1 MLPTIT
7 LRPFHYRSEEALG
20 LDLNGHLSLEPQI
33 RRLKG
38 IRWCGEKGWWYL
50 PLSQEN
56 YHRIKAFTALLA
68 TLDARWL
75 CQYLEQRKASQEARL
90 QGEKVSPRR
99 LQQFLTTPLSP
110 DNQLALKRYTELLEL
125 KAYSPATHKTY
136 TGAFYQLL
144 RILGQVPVATLT
156 KERVQAYLLW
166 LLREKHYSATN
177 LHTTINALKFYF
189 EGVVGKG
196 REFSDLPRP
205 KKPHKLPAVLSEEEM
220 IALIEKTENLK
231 HRALLLTAYSAGL
244 RVSELVSLQLRHI
257 DSHRMLI
264 HLHGA
269 KGKRDRMVPLSQ
281 KLLETLRIYFRRY
294 RPRVYLFEAEQG
306 KPYNTHYAQ
315 AVLREAKQKAGVY
328 KKGSVHLL
336 RHSYATHLLEAG
348 TDIRY
353 IQTFLGHKSLQT
365 TMRYT
370 HVSRLKI
377 EMIQSPLD
385 RLSWS
390 G

>member
-1 MLPTIT
+1 MIPLII

-20 LDLNGHLSLEPQI
+20 LDLNGHAELEQMVRKLSA
-33 RRLKG
+33 
-38 IRWCGEKGWWYL
+38 IRWCGDKGWWYL
-50 PLSQEN
+50 PLSREN
-56 YHRIKAFTALLA
+56 FERIKDFVSPLA
-68 TLDARWL
+68 RLDARWL
-75 CQYLEQRKASQEARL
+75 RLYLEQRHIAKEAQLHGR
-90 QGEKVSPRR
+90 KVSPKRVG
-99 LQQFLTTPLSP
+99 QFLTTPLCP
-110 DNQLALKRYTELLEL
+110 ENQVALRRYTELLAL
-125 KAYSPATHKTY
+125 KAYSQTTCRTY
-136 TGAFYQLL
+136 TTTFYTLL
-144 RILGQVPVATLT
+144 RILGKVPVASLT

-166 LLREKHYSATN
+166 LLREKGYSEAN

-189 EGVVGKG
+189 EQVEGRG
-196 REFSDLPRP
+196 REFYDLPRP
-205 KKPHKLPAVLSEEEM
+205 KKPFKLPSILSEQEM
-220 IALIEKTENLK
+220 ILLIQKTANVK

-244 RVSELVSLQLRHI
+244 RVSELVTLKLSNI

-281 KLLETLRIYFRRY
+281 KLLETLRSYFLVY
-294 RPRVYLFEAEQG
+294 QPRVYLFETEPG
-306 KPYNTHYAQ
+306 KPYNAHYAQ
-315 AVLREAKQKAGVY
+315 AVLKEAKQKAGIH

-336 RHSYATHLLEAG
+336 RHGYATHLLEAG

-370 HVSRLKI
+370 HVSQLKI
-377 EMIQSPLD
+377 EAIQSPLD

>member
-20 LDLNGHLSLEPQI
+20 LDLNGHLSLEPEI
-33 RRLKG
+33 RKLKG

-56 YHRIKAFTALLA
+56 YQRIKAFTAHLA
-68 TLDARWL
+68 L
-75 CQYLEQRKASQEARL
+75 CQYLEQRKATQAAHL
-90 QGEKVSPRR
+90 QGQKVSPRR
-99 LQQFLTTPLSP
+99 VQQFLTTPLSVA
-110 DNQLALKRYTELLEL
+110 NQLALKRYTELLEL
-125 KAYSPATHKTY
+125 KAYSKATHKTY
-136 TGAFYQLL
+136 TSAFYQLL
-144 RILGQVPVATLT
+144 RILGQVPVASLT

-166 LLREKHYSATN
+166 LLREKHYSAAN

-189 EGVVGKG
+189 EGVEGKG
-196 REFSDLPRP
+196 REFYDLPRP
-205 KKPHKLPAVLSEEEM
+205 KKPYKLPAVLSEEEM
-220 IALIEKTENLK
+220 IALIQKTENLK

-244 RVSELVSLQLRHI
+244 RVSELVSLQIRHI

-294 RPRVYLFEAEQG
+294 RPKVYLFEAEPG

-336 RHSYATHLLEAG
+336 RHSYATHLLEGG

-385 RLSWS
+385 RL
-390 G
+390 